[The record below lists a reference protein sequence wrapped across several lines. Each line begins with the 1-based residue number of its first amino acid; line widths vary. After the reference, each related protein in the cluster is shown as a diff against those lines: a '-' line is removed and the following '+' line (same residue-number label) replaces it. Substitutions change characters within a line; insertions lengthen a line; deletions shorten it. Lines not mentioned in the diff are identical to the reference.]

1 MSVPPENRI
10 AAIERDMADL
20 KLQMTAL
27 CTAFVLDDLGRPSFD
42 HHRMYHLQ
50 QAKKAQELDSI
61 KLDVTKRIVQTIMT
75 GAGLSMGMGVLYWAQ
90 QVIGK

>member
-1 MSVPPENRI
+1 MSVPADKRI
-10 AAIERDMADL
+10 AMIEQDLADL

-42 HHRMYHLQ
+42 HHRLYHLQ

-61 KLDVTKRIVQTIMT
+61 KLDVTKRIVQAAMT
-75 GAGLSMGMGVLYWAQ
+75 AGGAAMGMGVLYW
-90 QVIGK
+90 IKNL